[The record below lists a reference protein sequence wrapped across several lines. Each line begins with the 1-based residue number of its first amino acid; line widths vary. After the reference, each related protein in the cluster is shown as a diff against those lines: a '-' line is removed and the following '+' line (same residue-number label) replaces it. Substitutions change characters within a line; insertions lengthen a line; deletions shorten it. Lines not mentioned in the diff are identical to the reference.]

1 MMNRVITLDAPF
13 LCEFRKYTTCQK
25 CCCIQIEKFCAKN
38 QRTKNSQKNHSRK
51 CRGNVPRSQFKIIL
65 AFSRAFHA
73 TVVIKVVSHRSFESL
88 PVRLLLNPR
97 APRESSAVFLQHPR
111 DQTVLPNAVE
121 WSSTASANNRQIRN
135 KAGFVEEE
143 RNCTYLFRV
152 LIGSLCCSRVMIGQ
166 RDYFRRVFLTTS
178 SGKPLYWRWKLEEW
192 LVSELTS
199 ERGPLSLSTIDGD
212 SLLIVPETL
221 SNISLTTSIWPYWAA
236 TWRADRPV

>member
-1 MMNRVITLDAPF
+1 MVRSFFVSLSSLIDDESCHNIRCTFSVWIQ
-13 LCEFRKYTTCQK
+13 EVYNVQK

-135 KAGFVEEE
+135 KA
-143 RNCTYLFRV
+143 
-152 LIGSLCCSRVMIGQ
+152 
-166 RDYFRRVFLTTS
+166 D
-178 SGKPLYWRWKLEEW
+178 
-192 LVSELTS
+192 
-199 ERGPLSLSTIDGD
+199 LSTRKETARIC
-212 SLLIVPETL
+212 SEFLLVRCVVVVLWLAKGITL
-221 SNISLTTSIWPYWAA
+221 GGFS
-236 TWRADRPV
+236 